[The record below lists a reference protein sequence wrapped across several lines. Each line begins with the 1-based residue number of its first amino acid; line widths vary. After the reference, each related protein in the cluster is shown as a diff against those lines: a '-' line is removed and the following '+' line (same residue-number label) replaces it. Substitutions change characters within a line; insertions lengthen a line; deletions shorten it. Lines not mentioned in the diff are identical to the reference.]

1 MKSNMLLGS
10 GGYGTDAPNME
21 EPEPENG
28 RTRTRKW
35 KNQNQ
40 KMEEPE
46 YMMLLNIPDNISG
59 SNRSPNRPPQL

>member
-46 YMMLLNIPDNISG
+46 YMM
-59 SNRSPNRPPQL
+59 